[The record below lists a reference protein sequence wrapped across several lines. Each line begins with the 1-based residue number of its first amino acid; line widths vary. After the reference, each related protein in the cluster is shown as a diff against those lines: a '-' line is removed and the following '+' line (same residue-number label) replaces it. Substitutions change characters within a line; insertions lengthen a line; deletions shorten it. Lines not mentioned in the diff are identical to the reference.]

1 MEDIDLITFS
11 ELLDKLMTINIKLY
25 NLLDKSAELDKI
37 SDKTPEV
44 EKQIINL
51 SGENIR
57 LVKQRSILKSA
68 IDKKLNLAISSGNTV
83 VLDEIKNYG

>member
-57 LVKQRSILKSA
+57 LVKQRSKLKSA
-68 IDKKLNLAISSGNTV
+68 IDTKLNLAISNGNTT
-83 VLDEIKNYG
+83 VLDEVKNYG